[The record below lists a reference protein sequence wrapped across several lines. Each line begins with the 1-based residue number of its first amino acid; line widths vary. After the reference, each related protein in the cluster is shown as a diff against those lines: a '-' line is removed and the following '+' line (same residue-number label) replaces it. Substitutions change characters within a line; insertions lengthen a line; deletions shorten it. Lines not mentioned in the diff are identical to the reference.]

1 VKKDNIFLT
10 EDDLTRYDRQILIP
24 GWGEHGQ
31 QKLKSA
37 TIVVAGS
44 GGLGSPS
51 SIYLAAAGVGQL
63 IIVDKDVFELSN
75 LNRQILGWQ
84 KDIGRRKAEAVAEKL
99 RALNPDIQIIPRV
112 MEISKDNVVELL
124 EEADLVVDAMD
135 NWATRFLLNKT
146 CVDLNI
152 PFIHA
157 GIFGLYGQIMTIIP
171 HKGPCL
177 RCLLPETPKDIG
189 KFPVLGATPGLFAM
203 LQVME
208 ALKILVGIGEPLTGK
223 MLLFDGSNMTVTRIN
238 VSRRPDC
245 PVCSSPKSSV

>member
-1 VKKDNIFLT
+1 MRNDDFFLT
-10 EDDLTRYDRQILIP
+10 EDELTRYDRQIMIP
-24 GWGEHGQ
+24 GWGQHGQ
-31 QKLKSA
+31 MKLKSA
-37 TIVVAGS
+37 TIIVAGA

-51 SIYLAAAGVGQL
+51 SLYLAAAGVGHL

-84 KDIGRRKAEAVAEKL
+84 KDIGRKKAEAAAEKL
-99 RALNPDIQIIPRV
+99 QAINPDIQITPRV
-112 MEISKDNVVELL
+112 MEISQDNVVELL
-124 EEADLVVDAMD
+124 EKADLVVDAMD
-135 NWATRFLLNKT
+135 NWTTRFLLNKT

-157 GIFGLYGQIMTIIP
+157 GVFGLYGQIMTIIP

-177 RCLLPETPKDIG
+177 RCLLPETPKDVG

-203 LQVME
+203 MQVME
-208 ALKILVGIGEPLTGK
+208 ALKIVVGTGEPLTGK
-223 MLLFDGSNMTVTRIN
+223 MLLFDGSNMTITRIN

-245 PVCSSPKSSV
+245 PVCASPKRSV

>member
-1 VKKDNIFLT
+1 MRNDDIFLT
-10 EDDLTRYDRQILIP
+10 EDELTRYDRQIMIP
-24 GWGEHGQ
+24 GWGQHGQ
-31 QKLKSA
+31 TKLKSA

-51 SIYLAAAGVGQL
+51 SLYLAAAGVGHL

-84 KDIGRRKAEAVAEKL
+84 NDIGRKKAEAAAEKL
-99 RALNPDIQIIPRV
+99 QAINPDIQITPRV
-112 MEISKDNVVELL
+112 MEISQDNVVELL
-124 EEADLVVDAMD
+124 EKADLVVDAMD
-135 NWATRFLLNKT
+135 NWTTRFLLNKT

-157 GIFGLYGQIMTIIP
+157 GVFGLYGQIMTIIP

-177 RCLLPETPKDIG
+177 RCLLPETPKDVR

-203 LQVME
+203 MQVME
-208 ALKILVGIGEPLTGK
+208 ALKIVVGIGESLTVK

-238 VSRRPDC
+238 VSRRSDC
-245 PVCSSPKSSV
+245 PVCVSPKKAA

>member
-1 VKKDNIFLT
+1 MKTEDFFLT
-10 EDDLTRYDRQILIP
+10 EDELTRYDRQIMIP
-24 GWGEHGQ
+24 GWSEQGQ
-31 QKLKSA
+31 KKIKSA

-51 SIYLAAAGVGQL
+51 SIYLAAAGVGHL

-84 KDIGRRKAEAVAEKL
+84 KDIGRKKAEAAAEKL
-99 RALNPDIQIIPRV
+99 QALNPDIQITPRV
-112 MEISKDNVVELL
+112 MEISQDNVVELL
-124 EEADLVVDAMD
+124 EKADLVVDAMD

-157 GIFGLYGQIMTIIP
+157 GVFGLYGQIMTIIP

-208 ALKILVGIGEPLTGK
+208 ALKILIGIGEPLTGK

-245 PVCSSPKSSV
+245 PVCASLKRSA

>member
-1 VKKDNIFLT
+1 MKKEDIILT
-10 EDDLTRYDRQILIP
+10 ELELTRYDRQIMIP
-24 GWGEHGQ
+24 GWDESGQ
-31 QKLKSA
+31 KKLKSA

-51 SIYLAAAGVGQL
+51 SIYLAAAGVGHL
-63 IIVDKDVFELSN
+63 IIVDRDIFELSN

-84 KDIGRRKAEAVAEKL
+84 KDIGRWKAEAAAEKL
-99 RALNPDIQIIPRV
+99 RRLNPDIQITPRV
-112 MEISKDNVVELL
+112 MEISQDNVGELL
-124 EEADLVVDAMD
+124 ENADLVVDALD
-135 NWATRFLLNKT
+135 NWSTRFLINKT

-157 GIFGLYGQIMTIIP
+157 GVFGLYGQIMTVIP
-171 HKGPCL
+171 NKGPCL
-177 RCLLPETPKDIG
+177 RCLLPETPKDVG

-208 ALKILVGIGEPLTGK
+208 ALKILVGIGESLTGK

-238 VSRRPDC
+238 ISRRPDC
-245 PVCSSPKSSV
+245 PVCSSNKILS

>member
-1 VKKDNIFLT
+1 MKTDGISLT
-10 EDDLTRYDRQILIP
+10 EDECTRYDRQIMIP
-24 GWGEHGQ
+24 GWGEQGQ
-31 QKLKSA
+31 KKLKSA
-37 TIVVAGS
+37 TTVVAGS

-51 SIYLAAAGVGQL
+51 SMYLAAAGVGHL

-84 KDIGRRKAEAVAEKL
+84 KDIGRKKAEAAAEKL
-99 RALNPDIQIIPRV
+99 RALNPDIQITPRV
-112 MEISKDNVVELL
+112 IEISQDNVVELL
-124 EEADLVVDAMD
+124 NEADLVVDAMD
-135 NWATRFLLNKT
+135 NWTTRFLLNKT

-157 GIFGLYGQIMTIIP
+157 GVFGLYGQIMTIIP

-177 RCLLPETPKDIG
+177 RCLLPETPKDVG

-203 LQVME
+203 MQVME
-208 ALKILVGIGEPLTGK
+208 ALKILTGIGEPLTGK

-238 VSRRPDC
+238 VSRRLDC
-245 PVCSSPKSSV
+245 PVCASHKRSA